1 MRFPRECAFGGQV
14 SQNADPYAVVA
25 EMMNNVDFSLILQ
38 MKMLMQRLSLRL
50 SNNPS
55 KSFPILKMRNENE
68 L

>member
-1 MRFPRECAFGGQV
+1 
-14 SQNADPYAVVA
+14 
-25 EMMNNVDFSLILQ
+25 MMNNVDFSLILQ